1 MRWCGEEI
9 STEYQ
14 KDLLTPAATTRKIEL
29 KREKDGQIELRK
41 ERKKERKKER
51 QIKRKKES
59 KKDRLKE
66 RKKERK

>member
-29 KREKDGQIELRK
+29 KREQVRVRDGREIENRSCVDLHMCVWLR
-41 ERKKERKKER
+41 E
-51 QIKRKKES
+51 
-59 KKDRLKE
+59 
-66 RKKERK
+66 